1 MTALAVPLVLKDAE
15 EKMRK
20 ALELLGKEFATIH
33 GGRASLALLEPVKV
47 ECYGS
52 TTPLKQLAS
61 LSTPDPRLIV
71 IQPWDPN
78 LLRAIERAIL
88 TAGLGVTPTI
98 DKKVVRVPIPPLSSE
113 RREELVKVVHR
124 QTEASRVAI
133 RNIRHAAKE
142 AIEKLFK
149 DKAIAEDDKFK
160 ALDDLEK
167 LTHRAIGQVDALLK
181 TKETEIRAV

>member
-1 MTALAVPLVLKDAE
+1 MK
-15 EKMRK
+15 K
-20 ALELLGKEFATIH
+20 ALEMLAKEFATIH
-33 GGRASLALLEPVKV
+33 GGRASPALLEPVKV

-78 LLRAIERAIL
+78 LLRAIEKAIL
-88 TAGLGVTPTI
+88 TAELGVTPTI
-98 DKKVVRVPIPPLSSE
+98 DKKVVRIPIPPLSSE
-113 RREELVKVVHR
+113 RREELVKVIHR

-133 RNIRHAAKE
+133 RNIRHAARE